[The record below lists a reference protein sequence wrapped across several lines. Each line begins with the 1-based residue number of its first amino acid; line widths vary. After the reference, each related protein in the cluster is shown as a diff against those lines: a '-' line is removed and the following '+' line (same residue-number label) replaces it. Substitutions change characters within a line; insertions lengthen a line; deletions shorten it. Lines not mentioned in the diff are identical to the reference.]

1 MRKNYFLALGL
12 LFSAFATQAQTQYVD
27 GILVLNEGGAG
38 TNNASVSYINAAGQV
53 SNYIFQTANNVN
65 VLGDVAQGMATDGE
79 VTLIMLN
86 NSDKI
91 EVVDAK
97 TFVLIETIDEGIVLP
112 RYAVIHEGKAYVTCW
127 GEDDEAYMAIIDMET
142 YAIEDTVSLA
152 PGVEQIYEKDG
163 KIYILHMG
171 GFGTNNIMSVYDIE
185 TEEIEEVIVGDSP
198 TELVFY
204 DDYAYVIS
212 QGRSW
217 GDILEPSFH
226 RVNLSTLAVEEIDEL
241 VTEDDEIVGEYK
253 FIARYEDTFYI
264 KVSADVYTF
273 DVETQTLS
281 EEPIIETGITS
292 WSGVYGMSII
302 GDKVYLADAKGFMG
316 DAGEVFVYSLDG
328 ELENTFEVGDG
339 PNNIYPSAASATS
352 SDQFGKETIKLYPN
366 PATNRVFLTAENNAQ
381 IRVFDMLGKELM
393 NTTYQSHGIDIS
405 GLSAGTYLMHVQNNK
420 QTQTIR
426 FVKK

>member
-1 MRKNYFLALGL
+1 MRKNYFLVLGL

-65 VLGDVAQGMATDGE
+65 GLGDVAQGMATDGE

-91 EVVDAK
+91 DVVDAK
-97 TFVLIETIDEGIVLP
+97 TFVLIETIDEGIILP

-142 YAIEDTVSLA
+142 YAIEDTVPLA
-152 PGVEQIYEKDG
+152 PGVEQIYVKGG
-163 KIYILHMG
+163 KLYILHMG
-171 GFGTNNIMSVYDIE
+171 GFGTNNKMSVYDIE

-212 QGRSW
+212 QGMAW
-217 GDILEPSFH
+217 NAPPLAPSF
-226 RVNLSTLAVEEIDEL
+226 RRINLSSLQVEDIDVLDSSES
-241 VTEDDEIVGEYK
+241 YK

-281 EEPIIETGITS
+281 EDPVIETDITTF
-292 WSGVYGMSII
+292 GGAYGMSII
-302 GDKVYLADAKGFMG
+302 GDKLYLADAKDYVSDGQ
-316 DAGEVFVYSLDG
+316 VFVYSLDG
-328 ELENTFEVGDG
+328 VLEDTFDVGNE

-352 SDQFGKETIKLYPN
+352 SDQFGKETIK
-366 PATNRVFLTAENNAQ
+366 
-381 IRVFDMLGKELM
+381 
-393 NTTYQSHGIDIS
+393 
-405 GLSAGTYLMHVQNNK
+405 
-420 QTQTIR
+420 
-426 FVKK
+426 